1 MDYRK
6 IIWIFGRKGN
16 DGKSWFKSCIQSLY
30 ASHCAARFDI
40 INKTADMLHIMSRC
54 ALETTDIFLF
64 NRQRCV
70 PSEESCYSLLLFI
83 KDGYASAVKFHG
95 SLLRIKKPTLII
107 VFSNR
112 NPRIPSLSYD
122 RWKICL
128 ITKDELALD
137 HEKWIWQKQS
147 EDHTI
152 TVNQN
157 KNSFHAWQ
165 SSLRN
170 YSKIDVRDSC

>member
-54 ALETTDIFLF
+54 ALETTCIFLF
-64 NRQRCV
+64 NHQRSA
-70 PSEESCYSLLLFI
+70 PSEGCCYLLLELI
-83 KDGYASAVKFHG
+83 KDGYASVHKFHG
-95 SLLRIKKPTLII
+95 SFLRINKPNLLV

-112 NPRIPSLSYD
+112 DPQIRPLSQD
-122 RWKICL
+122 RWDICL
-128 ITKDELALD
+128 ITKEGWTLD
-137 HEKWIWQKQS
+137 HEN
-147 EDHTI
+147 E
-152 TVNQN
+152 
-157 KNSFHAWQ
+157 
-165 SSLRN
+165 
-170 YSKIDVRDSC
+170 C